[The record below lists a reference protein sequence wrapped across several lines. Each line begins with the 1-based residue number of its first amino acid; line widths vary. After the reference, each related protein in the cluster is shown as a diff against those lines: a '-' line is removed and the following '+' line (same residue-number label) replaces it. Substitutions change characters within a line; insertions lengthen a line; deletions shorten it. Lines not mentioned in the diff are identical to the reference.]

1 MSPAVL
7 TPGTKASPALKKYP
21 DWKVI
26 VKNDDVNTF
35 EHVIKCFTSIL
46 PNMTKE
52 RALELAQEI
61 HITGSAVVW
70 SGPFE
75 LAELYHQQLSSKGLT
90 MAPLEN

>member
-1 MSPAVL
+1 
-7 TPGTKASPALKKYP
+7 
-21 DWKVI
+21 
-26 VKNDDVNTF
+26 
-35 EHVIKCFTSIL
+35 
-46 PNMTKE
+46 MTKE